1 MPRIVK
7 RPEAENDLIAIF
19 VYLGPSSRATAE
31 RFLRAQDSDQF
42 ERSTVEPNLFPNGG
56 WVGAKGAPPKPIA
69 DYGNTF
75 AALGA
80 VALVLLA
87 LTLVW
92 NDWIELLFRID
103 PDAGS
108 GSLEWAICIALIGSV
123 AVVVPCRLHAIHVN
137 QTSNMCG

>member
-1 MPRIVK
+1 MQK
-7 RPEAENDLIAIF
+7 TQAL
-19 VYLGPSSRATAE
+19 RA
-31 RFLRAQDSDQF
+31 RFL
-42 ERSTVEPNLFPNGG
+42 VE
-56 WVGAKGAPPKPIA
+56 VV
-69 DYGNTF
+69 
-75 AALGA
+75 LGA

-123 AVVVPCRLHAIHVN
+123 AVSWWLARAEW
-137 QTSNMCG
+137 QRFQAATE